1 MPAPLF
7 ATVAPVPQRTRR
19 LYEQARSGVEIAG
32 LAPHHRLVMGF
43 HGPYEPG
50 AVPGP
55 EPVGIR
61 DEANGREGRGATGSV
76 HSAQHQPPGSQAVR
90 APLRE
95 ANQAL
100 IRAAAHPIGHPLL
113 EGAFIRGGPA
123 AVVFEPEVRGPDCI
137 CRAVGH
143 VADDSHWTWDA
154 AAEAVPSALEWF
166 SFVCL
171 SATRLSGIV
180 MRERAIHHEEPI

>member
-1 MPAPLF
+1 M
-7 ATVAPVPQRTRR
+7 
-19 LYEQARSGVEIAG
+19 
-32 LAPHHRLVMGF
+32 
-43 HGPYEPG
+43 
-50 AVPGP
+50 
-55 EPVGIR
+55 
-61 DEANGREGRGATGSV
+61 
-76 HSAQHQPPGSQAVR
+76 R

-113 EGAFIRGGPA
+113 EGAFIRGEPA
-123 AVVFEPEVRGPDCI
+123 AVLLEPEVRGPDCI

-166 SFVCL
+166 SFVYRPL
-171 SATRLSGIV
+171 GFL
-180 MRERAIHHEEPI
+180 E